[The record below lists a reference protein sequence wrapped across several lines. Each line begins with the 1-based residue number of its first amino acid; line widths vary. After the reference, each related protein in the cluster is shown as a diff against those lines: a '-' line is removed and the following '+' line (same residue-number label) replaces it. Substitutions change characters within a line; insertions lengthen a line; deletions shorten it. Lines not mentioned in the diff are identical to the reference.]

1 MQLIPRVLRRIARL
15 VPHLLLAAACT
26 GGLPALAQTP
36 PLEPTAAERAW
47 LETHPVVRVGVA
59 RQDWAPIEQ
68 FDASGRYVGMSAE
81 LVEQIARRSGITYE
95 IHVER
100 DAEALFAKVR
110 AGEIDIVPSIG
121 RTAGRERYM
130 LFSQPYLDTP
140 VVMITRRET
149 TRLTPEATLE
159 GSAVAV
165 EGGFAAD
172 ELVPQRYPKAKV
184 QKFADTASALR
195 AVSDGR
201 ADAYFGALAPASFV
215 VERDLLSN
223 LAVRGPVKLDTGLR
237 LGIGRHAAALAPLLD
252 RAIASID
259 SGTREQIVRRWMPV
273 SLQLA
278 AAPSPLQLDE
288 AQRAWLAAHPRLRVG
303 YIADYAPLTELGP
316 DGRMHGMFADQIELL
331 ARRLGVGLETPR
343 AFSLADLQ
351 RALAAREIDIALG
364 LSRSPEREEFARFA
378 GPMLT
383 NATVAVA
390 RNDGALF
397 RDPGQY
403 NGKVLA
409 MKRGHFLLP
418 RLQRQ
423 YPGIQIVE
431 YETLDLALDAVARGT
446 ADASLNDLTAVTAPL
461 GERYAG
467 VLRIVGSWVD
477 APSELHLA
485 VRSDW
490 PELVGLLKLA
500 LDSMTPA
507 EKHELSQRWLVP
519 KYRFVLPWTKLLSV
533 GLPIVAVLGFI
544 IWLVVMWNRRLARE
558 VERRKVVE
566 KALAD
571 ARDAALDSADRKAA
585 FLAAL
590 SHEVRTPMNGVIGM
604 VDALIHSRLDENQ
617 RYQMGVVGR
626 SASMALTILND
637 ALDYARIE
645 AGRFVLDPQVSDIRA
660 MAEDVAALFAPMA
673 VERGLRLQLFTAP
686 QLPPLVLDGVRVRQL
701 MANLLSNAIRYTEHG
716 GVKLRIDGA
725 PLTTRRWRLIIEIED
740 SGAGIAESDRHRLF
754 HPFEPLG
761 GPGAPGTGLG
771 LAICRALSDA
781 MGGRLEHSPGT
792 LGGSRFTFTVE
803 ADAHLLASN
812 DERSLVGIC
821 VRLAVSNKAWRSECE
836 AWLRNWGAQVVSA
849 EAREFSQITVS
860 DGAAPL
866 PAQAWVR
873 LLRGGA
879 TGAVAAAREKCLT
892 LSAEPLLP
900 SRFLQTLNKALAP
913 AAPPPAPLA
922 EAPSK
927 APSEAAAPGTRKVLV
942 VDDEPLNLRVAK
954 DLLALMG
961 FEVVLA
967 GESQAG
973 FEAFCSGSFA
983 AILLDYRM
991 PGEDGI
997 SLAARMRQ
1005 RERSRGLVRTPIA
1018 AVTADGSET
1027 TASACL
1033 AAGMDTVLLKPLT
1046 LETLHATLS
1055 RLGCQPA
1062 MPPQGLMP
1070 EPEYD
1075 EEVEPLAHLAGLVG
1089 SMDRAHDIADG
1100 FVHASGEDLVELRD
1114 KLDVNDLEAVR
1125 FLAHRVK
1132 GGARNAG
1139 FTGVGAAA
1147 ADLERSAKA
1156 GDVAAT
1162 RRFTVSLTAALDRL
1176 AAELDRIKPLL

>member
-1 MQLIPRVLRRIARL
+1 MPLIPRVLCRIARL
-15 VPHLLLAAACT
+15 VPQLILAAACT
-26 GGLPALAQTP
+26 GGLPALAQTA
-36 PLEPTAAERAW
+36 PLDPTAAERAW

-59 RQDWAPIEQ
+59 RQDWAPIER
-68 FDASGRYVGMSAE
+68 FDANGRYVGMSAE
-81 LVEQIARRSGITYE
+81 LVELIAKRSGITYE
-95 IHVER
+95 IRVER

-149 TRLTPEATLE
+149 ARLTPEATLE
-159 GSAVAV
+159 GISVAV

-184 QKFADTASALR
+184 QKFPDTASALR

-201 ADAYFGALAPASFV
+201 ADAYFGALAPASYV

-259 SGTREQIVRRWMPV
+259 SATRDQIVRRWMPV

-278 AAPSPLQLDE
+278 AAPSPLQLDQ

-303 YIADYAPLTELGP
+303 YIADYAPLTELGA
-316 DGRMHGMFADQIELL
+316 DGRMQGMFADQIELL

-343 AFSLADLQ
+343 AYSLADLQ

-364 LSRSPEREEFARFA
+364 LSRSAEREEFARFA
-378 GPMLT
+378 GPVLT
-383 NATVAVA
+383 SATVAVA
-390 RNDGALF
+390 RSDGMLF

-409 MKRGHFLLP
+409 MKRGHFLVP
-418 RLQRQ
+418 RLQRN
-423 YPGIQIVE
+423 YPGVQIVE

-446 ADASLNDLTAVTAPL
+446 ADASINDLTAVTAPL
-461 GERYAG
+461 NERYAG

-477 APSELHLA
+477 APSELHIA

-490 PELVGLLKLA
+490 PELVGLLRVA
-500 LDSMTPA
+500 LDSLTPA

-519 KYRFVLPWTKLLSV
+519 KYRFVLPWAKVLSV
-533 GLPIVAVLGFI
+533 GLPIAAVLGFI
-544 IWLVVMWNRRLARE
+544 IWMVVLWNRRLARE
-558 VERRKVVE
+558 VERRKAVE
-566 KALAD
+566 QALAE

-590 SHEVRTPMNGVIGM
+590 SHEVRTPMNGVTGM

-617 RYQMGVVGR
+617 RYQLGVVGR
-626 SASMALTILND
+626 SARMALAILND

-645 AGRFVLDPQVSDIRA
+645 AGRFVLDPQPSDMRA
-660 MAEDVAALFAPMA
+660 MAEDVAALFSPMA
-673 VERGLRLQLFTAP
+673 AERGLRLQLFTAP

-716 GVKLRIDGA
+716 GVKLRVDGA
-725 PLTTRRWRLIIEIED
+725 PLTTRRWRLSVEVED
-740 SGAGIAESDRHRLF
+740 SGAGIPENERHRLF
-754 HPFEPLG
+754 QPFEPLG
-761 GPGAPGTGLG
+761 GPGSPGTGLG
-771 LAICRALSDA
+771 LAICRALSEA
-781 MGGRLEHSPGT
+781 MGGQLSHAPGT

-803 ADAHLLASN
+803 ADAQLLASS

-821 VRLAVSNKAWRSECE
+821 VRLAVANKAWRAECE

-849 EAREFSQITVS
+849 DAREFSQVTVS
-860 DGAAPL
+860 DGAPPL

-873 LLRGGA
+873 LLRGDGSDA
-879 TGAVAAAREKCLT
+879 DAAAREKCICL
-892 LSAEPLLP
+892 LAEPLLP
-900 SRFLQTLNKALAP
+900 SRFLQTLNTALAP
-913 AAPPPAPLA
+913 AAPAPAPQA
-922 EAPSK
+922 EAPPK
-927 APSEAAAPGTRKVLV
+927 AVDAGARKVLV

-954 DLLALMG
+954 DLLGLMG
-961 FEVVLA
+961 FEAELA

-973 FEAFCSGSFA
+973 FEAFCSHSFE

-997 SLAARMRQ
+997 SLAARMRL

-1046 LETLHATLS
+1046 LETLYATLN
-1055 RLGCQPA
+1055 RLGCKPV
-1062 MPPQGLMP
+1062 MPQQGLMP

-1075 EEVEPLAHLAGLVG
+1075 DEAEPLAHLAGLVG
-1089 SMDRAHDIADG
+1089 SMERAHDIADG
-1100 FVHASGEDLVELRD
+1100 FVHASGEDLIELRD

-1147 ADLERSAKA
+1147 ADLERAAKA
-1156 GDVAAT
+1156 GDVEAT

-1176 AAELDRIKPLL
+1176 AEQLARIKPTL